1 MKTNSERRQLIRW
14 LCAAALSAMSIGAS
28 QVRAEAVD
36 RELFGE
42 PEHKLVYQFNKA
54 DPDYMQAVLFSVGA
68 MLREHGDNIHIV
80 VTAIGPGIHIL
91 AENPGR
97 PVPEIIRQRV
107 ASLAAYGVS
116 FHACGNT
123 MKSLGWTEVDLLDF
137 AEIVEIGAND
147 LMLLQEQGYRYIS
160 W

>member
-1 MKTNSERRQLIRW
+1 MTANSQRRRLLQW
-14 LCAAALSAMSIGAS
+14 LGAGTGLALFSPGARS
-28 QVRAEAVD
+28 EPAD
-36 RELFGE
+36 HDLFGE
-42 PEHKLVYQFNKA
+42 PEHKVVYQFNKS
-54 DPDYMQAVLFSVGA
+54 DVDYMEHILFSVGA
-68 MLREHGDNIHIV
+68 MLRKHPDNIHLV

-91 AENPGR
+91 AKHPRR

-123 MKSLGWTEVDLLDF
+123 MKSLGWDQSDMLDF
-137 AEIVEIGAND
+137 AEVVEIGAED
-147 LMLLQEQGYRYIS
+147 LMLLQEKGYSYIS